1 MSCDSLQLNVANV
14 AAAVDEI
21 NNCHFEM
28 DSLFH
33 WDQGSLRRRLDKW
46 KILLVFLCLTLI
58 VTFLVDK
65 HKVSLIILLSYNI
78 SLLNID

>member
-33 WDQGSLRRRLDKW
+33 WDQGSLPRRLDKW
-46 KILLVFLCLTLI
+46 KILLVFLGLTLI
-58 VTFLVDK
+58 LVDK
-65 HKVSLIILLSYNI
+65 HKVCLKILLSYHR
-78 SLLNID
+78 SLLNVD